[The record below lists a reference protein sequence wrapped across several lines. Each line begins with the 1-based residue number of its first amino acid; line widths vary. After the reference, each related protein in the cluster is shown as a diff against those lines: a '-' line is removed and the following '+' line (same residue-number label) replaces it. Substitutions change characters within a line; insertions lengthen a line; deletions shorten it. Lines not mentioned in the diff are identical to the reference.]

1 MQNVLQKPGKAHGI
15 IDGNYVKIASK
26 ERFYWISQDL
36 FIEVDF
42 GLPTPYTKQ
51 GISIDM
57 KEINK
62 LWGNTIRHKIESMN
76 ENGKQQN

>member
-42 GLPTPYTKQ
+42 GLPTPHPIHQ
-51 GISIDM
+51 AGSINRY
-57 KEINK
+57 E
-62 LWGNTIRHKIESMN
+62 GN
-76 ENGKQQN
+76 Q